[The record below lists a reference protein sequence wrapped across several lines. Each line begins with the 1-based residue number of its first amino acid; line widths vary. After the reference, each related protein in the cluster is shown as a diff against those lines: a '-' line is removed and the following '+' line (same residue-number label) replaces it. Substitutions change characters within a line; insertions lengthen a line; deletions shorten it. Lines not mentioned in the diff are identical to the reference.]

1 MRSTGVRSQSPDEVE
16 KDVVTP
22 DGEIAA
28 LSSLDLTTMSDDD
41 WLSILEFGRLAPT
54 PHNTQWYF
62 LHVIDSHTAS
72 VCIDASIEIPFTDP
86 HDEFRYVGLG
96 VFVRHLELAA
106 SAAGFDLH
114 TTFDE
119 SDRSVPVVATIVGR
133 REPDREL
140 AALLAERRTSR
151 FAYGT
156 EAVSDEVISVIEALG
171 DRDTS
176 LTLTSDPRA
185 VTAVLELNNE
195 ILLDDLRGKGTSR
208 ELDRWIRYTKRSRR
222 RFQSGFTPA
231 SLATPA
237 WKIWMVFRLRS
248 LLRFARVRRW
258 LTTQYFSQNRA
269 ATVGWIYGPL
279 TTHHDQYEAGRLL
292 MGVWLTLTAH
302 GYSMQPYGSII
313 TNDAVRSRLLRQ
325 IGLEEAPGKML
336 WLVYRAGVSARP
348 PQSLRK
354 PAKEYLR

>member
-1 MRSTGVRSQSPDEVE
+1 MSSTGASSQSPDPAE
-16 KDVVTP
+16 DGVVAP
-22 DGEIAA
+22 DYPAVA
-28 LSSLDLTTMSDDD
+28 RSSLVTSVSDHD
-41 WLSILEFGRLAPT
+41 WGSILQLGRLAPT

-62 LHVIDSHTAS
+62 LHVVDSRTAW
-72 VCIDASIEIPFTDP
+72 VCIDASIAIPFTDP
-86 HDEFRYVGLG
+86 HDQFRFVGLG

-106 SAAGFDLH
+106 CAVGFDLQ

-119 SDRSVPVVATIVGR
+119 TDSSLPVVATILGR
-133 REPDREL
+133 LQPDREL
-140 AALLAERRTSR
+140 SALLEERRTSR
-151 FAYGT
+151 LAYS
-156 EAVSDEVISVIEALG
+156 SDTVRDDVISAIEALG

-176 LTLTSDPRA
+176 LTLTSNPGT

-195 ILLDDLRGKGTSR
+195 ILLDDLHDRGTSR

-222 RFQSGFTPA
+222 HFKSGFSPA

-237 WKIWMVFRLRS
+237 WKIWLVFRLRS

-258 LTTQYFSQNRA
+258 LTTQYFAQNRA

-279 TTHHDQYEAGRLL
+279 TTRNEQYQAGRLL
-292 MGVWLTLTAH
+292 MGVWLEFTAH

-313 TNDAVRSRLLRQ
+313 TNDAARKRLLRH
-325 IGLEEAPGKML
+325 IGLDEAPGKL
-336 WLVYRAGVSARP
+336 VWLIFRAGVSPRP

-354 PAKEYLR
+354 PVKEYLR